1 MSPGAVPGAVPGAGP
16 GAGSGAG
23 PAPSDAEDVHG
34 AALPLEYEEDLG
46 PLLDRIGDA
55 RCVLIGEASHGT
67 HEYYGW
73 RAALTRRLIAERGFS
88 FVAVEG
94 DWPDCRRVG
103 RSVTLAPG
111 SPEDPRDALDAY
123 ERWPTW
129 MWANQETVKFCRW
142 LRDHNAGLPP
152 GRRAGFYGLDVYSL
166 WESLRAVVDY
176 LAEQR
181 PEYLEAALE
190 AYRCF
195 EPYGEDPEAYGWNTA
210 LVPDGCQDEILAL
223 LTRLRRPVTHGD
235 TRDPVEE
242 FDARQNA
249 EVTAGAE
256 RYYRA
261 MINGG
266 PESWNIRDVHMADT
280 LDRLMEFH
288 GGGALPGDGTGKA
301 VVWAHNS
308 HIGDARATDM
318 AAAGMVSL
326 GQLARERHADRP
338 GREGVVLIG
347 FAGGHGEVI
356 AAPRWGAQMENMHVP
371 PPVHGSLEAVLA
383 ESELHRGMFIV
394 PPEPDKPDFLTRTL
408 GHRAIGVVYD
418 PDRDRRQ
425 YVPTRLADRYDAL
438 CWFRMTSALEP
449 LHREAA
455 RRGELET
462 LPTGV

>member
-1 MSPGAVPGAVPGAGP
+1 MRPGTSPETGP
-16 GAGSGAG
+16 GADPGGANT
-23 PAPSDAEDVHG
+23 ADDVLG
-34 AALPLEYEEDLG
+34 AALPLEYEDHLD

-67 HEYYGW
+67 HEYYAW

-103 RSVTLAPG
+103 RCVTLAPG
-111 SPEDPRDALDAY
+111 SPEDPRDVLDAY

-129 MWANQETVKFCRW
+129 MWANEETVKFCRW
-142 LRDHNAGLPP
+142 LRDRNAGLEP
-152 GRRAGFYGLDVYSL
+152 GDRAGFYGLDVYSL
-166 WESLRAVVDY
+166 WESLRAVVGY
-176 LAEQR
+176 LAEHR
-181 PEYLEAALE
+181 PEYLEAALA

-195 EPYGEDPEAYGWNTA
+195 EPHGGDPQAYGWNTA
-210 LVPDGCQDEILAL
+210 LVPGGCRDEVLTL

-249 EVTAGAE
+249 EVAAQAE

-261 MINGG
+261 MIGGG

-280 LDRLMEFH
+280 LDRLMDFH
-288 GGGALPGDGTGKA
+288 GSGALPGKA
-301 VVWAHNS
+301 VVWAHNT
-308 HIGDARATDM
+308 HVGDARATDM
-318 AAAGMVSL
+318 ADAGMVNL
-326 GQLARERHADRP
+326 GQLARERHSRD
-338 GREGVVLIG
+338 GRGRDEVVLIG
-347 FAGGHGEVI
+347 FAGGPGEVV
-356 AAPRWGAQMENMHVP
+356 AAPRWGGPMEIMSVP
-371 PPVHGSLEAVLA
+371 PPVQGSLEAVLA

-394 PPEPDKPDFLTRTL
+394 PPERDKPHFLTDTL

-438 CWFRMTSALEP
+438 CWFRSTSALEP
-449 LHREAA
+449 LHLEAA

-462 LPTGV
+462 LPSGV